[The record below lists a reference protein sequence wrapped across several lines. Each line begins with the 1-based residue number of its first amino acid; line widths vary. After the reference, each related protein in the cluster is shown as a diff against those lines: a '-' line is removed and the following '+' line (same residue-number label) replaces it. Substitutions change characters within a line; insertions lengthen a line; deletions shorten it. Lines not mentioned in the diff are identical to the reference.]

1 MTAVLHDCV
10 ETSTLGE
17 DELRSWEQLLSP
29 VAGFCPDGRELAV
42 CPGVVAEEIIAV
54 KHGDG
59 IHVLV
64 AGILNVHLG

>member
-29 VAGFCPDGRELAV
+29 VTGPVLMGESWLS
-42 CPGVVAEEIIAV
+42 
-54 KHGDG
+54 
-59 IHVLV
+59 VLV
-64 AGILNVHLG
+64 WWLRK